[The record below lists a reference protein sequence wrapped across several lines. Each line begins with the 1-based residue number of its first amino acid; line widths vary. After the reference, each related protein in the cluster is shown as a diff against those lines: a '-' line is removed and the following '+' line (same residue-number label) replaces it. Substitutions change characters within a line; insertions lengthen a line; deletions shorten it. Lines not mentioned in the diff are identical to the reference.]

1 MVFVVPVNA
10 VKDMGDFEVY
20 IHSFL
25 TSALCG
31 ERVTGQLLALTILLY
46 DIQLSADTE
55 DEARWASEPVWSLG
69 RKDAEPPAASGH
81 RNRSNGM

>member
-10 VKDMGDFEVY
+10 MNDMGDFEVY

-31 ERVTGQLLALTILLY
+31 ERVTGQLLVLTVLL
-46 DIQLSADTE
+46 
-55 DEARWASEPVWSLG
+55 
-69 RKDAEPPAASGH
+69 
-81 RNRSNGM
+81 